1 MQSEQY
7 AIYLRKS
14 REDRELEK
22 YGEGETLARHEKT
35 LVELAKKMGLPI
47 GEIYREVVSGETIE
61 ERDEMKR
68 LLKDVESRKWTG
80 VLVMEVERLA
90 RGDTG
95 DQGIVSVAF
104 KYSSTKIIT
113 PMKVYDPNNEYDEE
127 YFEFGLF
134 MSRREYKTINRRLQ
148 RGRMTSI
155 TEGKYVGSI
164 PPFGYKRKKLENAK
178 GYTLEPNPEEA
189 EIVKKIFILYSYEEV
204 SINSVAKEINKL
216 GLKPRKADS
225 WSISS
230 IKDILN
236 NPVYI
241 GKIRWNSRKQVIRSE
256 NGKRI
261 TSRPRNSDI
270 LLINGLHKP
279 IIDNK
284 TWDIVQNKRSCN
296 APLIP
301 HNDKVQNP
309 LIGLV
314 FCEKCGKPMQRRPYN
329 LKQKEPTLI
338 CNNPNCNN
346 ISSKLYIVE
355 EKIIE
360 ALKIWLNGYNVNY
373 SELESRKTEF
383 PVIKTKVILKQLEE
397 KLLSEKNKLN
407 KVYELFEEDTYNKQE
422 FSERSTSLKN
432 NIDEINREITKI
444 SKAVNTQEEAE
455 QNKEIIV
462 PKIKNVIEIYSKLE
476 TNEQKNILLRS
487 ILEKVTYLKT
497 EKAIKKDSNP
507 SNFEIHIYPKI
518 PKLEQQQ
525 NKKIN

>member
-1 MQSEQY
+1 M
-7 AIYLRKS
+7 
-14 REDRELEK
+14 
-22 YGEGETLARHEKT
+22 
-35 LVELAKKMGLPI
+35 
-47 GEIYREVVSGETIE
+47 
-61 ERDEMKR
+61 
-68 LLKDVESRKWTG
+68 
-80 VLVMEVERLA
+80 
-90 RGDTG
+90 
-95 DQGIVSVAF
+95 
-104 KYSSTKIIT
+104 
-113 PMKVYDPNNEYDEE
+113 
-127 YFEFGLF
+127 
-134 MSRREYKTINRRLQ
+134 
-148 RGRMTSI
+148 
-155 TEGKYVGSI
+155 
-164 PPFGYKRKKLENAK
+164 ENAK

-296 APLIP
+296 APPIP